1 MKSSGRRGRG
11 EDGYAV
17 LLVFAMAATVAI
29 SLYLELP
36 RAAFEA
42 QRDKE
47 QLLIDRG
54 EAYSRAV
61 QLYVRKFNRYPA
73 DFDALNN
80 TQGIR
85 FLRRQYSDPMTGKD
99 EWRVVHVGPGGV
111 FTDSLVY
118 AAKKQE
124 DKNAPQTF
132 ITELQSVSN
141 TAAGGEAVNLA
152 TRRRASDTPGAP
164 GDPANTSQPGNP
176 SQLPGGDP
184 SSLGVPVQVLPDGRI
199 VPVVQGSQNG
209 TAPGGTALPGQPG
222 VNPGLDP
229 AMGNRGVPN
238 TGLPQGFPGQQP
250 NQGTPG
256 QPNVPPTA
264 ASQLINQ
271 LLTTPRP
278 GGLPGQPGAT
288 PAVDQF
294 GNPLPQTQAPQ
305 AGGQTTAGF
314 GTPVQAAAP
323 QGQVIGGGIAGVASK
338 RDQEGIKVY
347 NGRTDYKEWEFVY
360 DISKDK
366 SRAGAGVPGAQPVQ
380 GQPPTTPAPA
390 GAAPAGLP
398 QPFPNTPPAGLPGVP
413 PIPPH

>member
-1 MKSSGRRGRG
+1 
-11 EDGYAV
+11 V

-61 QLYVRKFNRYPA
+61 QLYVRKFNRFPA

-152 TRRRASDTPGAP
+152 TRRRPSDAAGAP
-164 GDPANTSQPGNP
+164 GDPTTNP
-176 SQLPGGDP
+176 AQAPGGVDP
-184 SSLGVPVQVLPDGRI
+184 STTPVQVLPDGRI

-209 TAPGGTALPGQPG
+209 TVPGGTALPGQPG
-222 VNPGLDP
+222 VNPGLAAP
-229 AMGNRGVPN
+229 GASNSGVPN
-238 TGLPQGFPGQQP
+238 TNFPQALPGQQP
-250 NQGTPG
+250 NSGTFG

-264 ASQLINQ
+264 AAQLINQ

-278 GGLPGQPGAT
+278 GGLPGQPGAAA
-288 PAVDQF
+288 AVDQF
-294 GNPLPQTQAPQ
+294 GNPLPQTGNGPFQQVPQ
-305 AGGQTTAGF
+305 AGGQTATGF
-314 GTPVQAAAP
+314 GTPVQAAAQ

-347 NGRTDYKEWEFVY
+347 KGRTDYKEWEFVY

-366 SRAGAGVPGAQPVQ
+366 SRAGAGIPGAQPVQ
-380 GQPPTTPAPA
+380 GQAPTTPAPA
-390 GAAPAGLP
+390 GTAPTGLP
-398 QPFPNTPPAGLPGVP
+398 QPFPITAPPAGLPGVP

>member
-1 MKSSGRRGRG
+1 
-11 EDGYAV
+11 V
-17 LLVFAMAATVAI
+17 LLVFAMAATIAI

-61 QLYVRKFNRYPA
+61 QLYVRKFNRFPP

-111 FTDSLVY
+111 FTDSLVH
-118 AAKKQE
+118 AAKKQD

-132 ITELQSVSN
+132 ITELQSVAGN
-141 TAAGGEAVNLA
+141 TAGGGEGVNLA
-152 TRRRASDTPGAP
+152 TRKRASDTPGAP
-164 GDPANTSQPGNP
+164 GDPANPPQPGT
-176 SQLPGGDP
+176 GDP
-184 SSLGVPVQVLPDGRI
+184 SAPVPPGTPVQVLPDGRI

-209 TAPGGTALPGQPG
+209 AVPGGTALPGQPG
-222 VNPGLDP
+222 ANPSVPAPAAPNPGF
-229 AMGNRGVPN
+229 
-238 TGLPQGFPGQQP
+238 PQGFPGQQGNP
-250 NQGTPG
+250 GTPG
-256 QPNVPPTA
+256 QPNAPPA
-264 ASQLINQ
+264 AAANLINQ

-278 GGLPGQPGAT
+278 GGLPGQPGAAA

-294 GNPLPQTQAPQ
+294 GNPLPQTGNGPFQPVPQ
-305 AGGQTTAGF
+305 AGGQTTAGL

-366 SRAGAGVPGAQPVQ
+366 SRAGAGLPGAQPVQ
-380 GQPPTTPAPA
+380 GQAPTTPAPV
-390 GAAPAGLP
+390 AAQPGTP
-398 QPFPNTPPAGLPGVP
+398 QQPVQNTPTLPGFPGGVSP
-413 PIPPH
+413 RIPPH

>member
-1 MKSSGRRGRG
+1 
-11 EDGYAV
+11 
-17 LLVFAMAATVAI
+17 
-29 SLYLELP
+29 
-36 RAAFEA
+36 
-42 QRDKE
+42 
-47 QLLIDRG
+47 
-54 EAYSRAV
+54 
-61 QLYVRKFNRYPA
+61 
-73 DFDALNN
+73 
-80 TQGIR
+80 
-85 FLRRQYSDPMTGKD
+85 
-99 EWRVVHVGPGGV
+99 V

-164 GDPANTSQPGNP
+164 GDPANPAQPPG
-176 SQLPGGDP
+176 GGDP
-184 SSLGVPVQVLPDGRI
+184 STVQPNVPVQVLPDGRI
-199 VPVVQGSQNG
+199 VPVGQGSQNG

-229 AMGNRGVPN
+229 AMGTPNRGVTN
-238 TGLPQGFPGQQP
+238 NGFPQGFPGQQP

-256 QPNVPPTA
+256 QPNTPPTA

-278 GGLPGQPGAT
+278 GGFPGQPGAA

-305 AGGQTTAGF
+305 AGGPTTTGL
-314 GTPVQAAAP
+314 GTPVQASAP

-366 SRAGAGVPGAQPVQ
+366 SRAGAGIPGAQAVQ
-380 GQPPTTPAPA
+380 GQSPTTPAPA
-390 GAAPAGLP
+390 GAAPAGQP
-398 QPFPNTPPAGLPGVP
+398 QSFPNTPLTGLPGAAVP

>member
-1 MKSSGRRGRG
+1 
-11 EDGYAV
+11 V

-132 ITELQSVSN
+132 ITELQSASN
-141 TAAGGEAVNLA
+141 TAANGEAVNLA

-164 GDPANTSQPGNP
+164 GDPGNP
-176 SQLPGGDP
+176 SQPGGGDP
-184 SSLGVPVQVLPDGRI
+184 ATPQPGAPVQVLPDGRI
-199 VPVVQGSQNG
+199 VPAGQGSQNG
-209 TAPGGTALPGQPG
+209 AAPGGTALPGQLGVNPG
-222 VNPGLDP
+222 VNP
-229 AMGNRGVPN
+229 AMGAPNRGVNN
-238 TGLPQGFPGQQP
+238 TGFPQGFPGQQP

-256 QPNVPPTA
+256 QPNAPPTA

-278 GGLPGQPGAT
+278 GGFPGQPGAA

-294 GNPLPQTQAPQ
+294 GNPLPQTPAPP
-305 AGGQTTAGF
+305 ASGQTTAGF
-314 GTPVQAAAP
+314 GTPVQASAP

-380 GQPPTTPAPA
+380 GQPSTTPAPN
-390 GAAPAGLP
+390 GAAPPAGLP
-398 QPFPNTPPAGLPGVP
+398 QPFPNTPPTGLPGTTVP

>member
-1 MKSSGRRGRG
+1 
-11 EDGYAV
+11 
-17 LLVFAMAATVAI
+17 MAATVAI

-85 FLRRQYSDPMTGKD
+85 FLRRQYADPMTGKD

-118 AAKKQE
+118 AARKQE

-164 GDPANTSQPGNP
+164 GDPANASQPGNVP
-176 SQLPGGDP
+176 QLAGGDP
-184 SSLGVPVQVLPDGRI
+184 SSAPVQVLPDGRI
-199 VPVVQGSQNG
+199 VPVVLGSQNG
-209 TAPGGTALPGQPG
+209 TVPGGTALTGQPG
-222 VNPGLDP
+222 VNPGVDP
-229 AMGNRGVPN
+229 ATGAPNRGAPN
-238 TGLPQGFPGQQP
+238 TGFPQGFPGQQP

-256 QPNVPPTA
+256 QPPTA

-278 GGLPGQPGAT
+278 GGLPGQPGAA

-294 GNPLPQTQAPQ
+294 GNPLPQTGNGPFQQIPQ
-305 AGGQTTAGF
+305 AGGQTTSTL

-338 RDQEGIKVY
+338 RDQEGIKIY

-366 SRAGAGVPGAQPVQ
+366 ARTGAGVAGAQPVQ
-380 GQPPTTPAPA
+380 GQSPTTPAPA
-390 GAAPAGLP
+390 GAAPAGLQ
-398 QPFPNTPPAGLPGVP
+398 QPFPNTAPPAGLPGVP